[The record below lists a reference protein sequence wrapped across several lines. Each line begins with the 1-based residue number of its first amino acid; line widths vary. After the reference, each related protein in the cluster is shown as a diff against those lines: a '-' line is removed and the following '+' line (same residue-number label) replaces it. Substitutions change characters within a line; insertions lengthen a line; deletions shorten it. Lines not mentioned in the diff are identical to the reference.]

1 MQRFT
6 FDMLRFDAHSLMN
19 TTTTPRSPAPIPA
32 AAWLLGGAGLIPFA
46 APTVLAFLGH
56 AQYLVAQ
63 RSYAACVL
71 AFLGALHWAP
81 ALNGTA
87 QKPTVLL
94 MWGVVPSLWAWAALQ
109 LPVGLQALA
118 LLAGLVVAMMAD
130 LLLAPVHRWGAGY
143 LAMRTLLTTVASLSL
158 LGSYLLR

>member
-1 MQRFT
+1 MHT
-6 FDMLRFDAHSLMN
+6 SS
-19 TTTTPRSPAPIPA
+19 SPHAAPAIPT
-32 AAWLLGGAGLIPFA
+32 AAWCLGIAGLVPFA
-46 APTVLAFLGH
+46 APTVLALLGH
-56 AQYLVAQ
+56 AHYLAVQ

-81 ALNGTA
+81 ALTGLA
-87 QKPTVLL
+87 QKPTLL
-94 MWGVVPSLWAWAALQ
+94 LVWGVVPSLWAWGALQ

-130 LLLAPVHRWGAGY
+130 LVLAPLHRWGRGY

-158 LGSYLLR
+158 LGSYLLRG